1 MVAAKAIA
9 RCALPFRRLPFG
21 LDRLELLLEL
31 LLDED
36 LEEGVE
42 PRGVTLPSLFLVEGF
57 LVFLPGEREFFLAG
71 VAFSST
77 CLKAQ
82 FS

>member
-36 LEEGVE
+36 LEEAVE
-42 PRGVTLPSLFLVEGF
+42 PLGVTLPSLFLIEGF
-57 LVFLPGEREFFLAG
+57 FGFLPGEREFFLAG
-71 VAFSST
+71 AAFSLT
-77 CLKAQ
+77 CLNAQ

>member
-31 LLDED
+31 LLEED
-36 LEEGVE
+36 LKEALE
-42 PRGVTLPSLFLVEGF
+42 PRGVTLPSLFLIVGF
-57 LVFLPGEREFFLAG
+57 FGFLPGEREFFLAG
-71 VAFSST
+71 VAFSAT